1 MKIYG
6 NEKTSLVLTEKAF
19 EVYSNTDPLTITAQ
33 NDGRY
38 SIHGIEERIDM
49 TEADLNA
56 WLEELGDEEPTF

>member
-1 MKIYG
+1 MKVYV
-6 NEKTSLVLTEKAF
+6 NRKTTLTLTEKAF

-33 NDGRY
+33 DDGRF
-38 SIHGIEERIDM
+38 SIHGIEERADM